1 MPCKGSQC
9 PAVALCVAGGMIR
22 PARIGKPAA
31 GPLGLAGCAGTAGP
45 GPAGQIVAVCFSA
58 VLLLLVP
65 LLFVFLLCLGGCVPL
80 KEQVHLDPGLP
91 RPRGRRLQFT

>member
-1 MPCKGSQC
+1 MARWQHLDIAGMPCKGSQC
-9 PAVALCVAGGMIR
+9 PAVALCGAGGMIR

-65 LLFVFLLCLGGCVPL
+65 LLFVFLLCYCCA
-80 KEQVHLDPGLP
+80 ECHE
-91 RPRGRRLQFT
+91 RNRYI